1 MINNQTPML
10 TMKITTSTPEEDKDC
25 ISSIERSPN
34 QGSECLLRPTP
45 ASTHMQ
51 QCFSPGRQGR
61 LPEEDK
67 DGISLIE
74 RSPNQGSECLL
85 RPTQP
90 SSSPTNPPE
99 PMRRVGGT
107 DRLVYWD
114 GERKVVNHKV
124 VHKRTTLVELQSSI
138 LPYAECPCFI
148 MNKNVHMMGR
158 GKNLQNVLFFARDAI
173 WCIITCFEK
182 EVGFIFKA
190 LGQCFFPRSSP
201 PQMSLFDMDK
211 EMGFYVQQVNGP
223 PLGRFKNRGTSHIHL
238 FLVTNSLSVCHHL
251 ALTSSTIQQL
261 LCQKPVSAYS
271 VPHTRTRGKKHKKVT
286 VVYVLDTPER
296 LKMQPSNCYQVQLD
310 GPIVKTQR

>member
-1 MINNQTPML
+1 
-10 TMKITTSTPEEDKDC
+10 MKTTTSTPLQVESPEEDKDG

-34 QGSECLLRPTP
+34 QGSECLLRPTL

-51 QCFSPGRQGR
+51 QCFTSGRHGR

-67 DGISLIE
+67 DCISLIE
-74 RSPNQGSECLL
+74 RSPNQGLECLP

-99 PMRRVGGT
+99 SMRRVGGT

-114 GERKVVNHKV
+114 GERKIVNHKV

-138 LPYAECPCFI
+138 LPNAECPCFI
-148 MNKNVHMMGR
+148 MNKNVHMIGR

-173 WCIITCFEK
+173 WCIIACFEK

-190 LGQCFFPRSSP
+190 LGQCLLPRSSP

-223 PLGRFKNRGTSHIHL
+223 PLGRFKNRGNEPYPFVFGDQQFICMSPLGPHVLDQSTTSL
-238 FLVTNSLSVCHHL
+238 P
-251 ALTSSTIQQL
+251 
-261 LCQKPVSAYS
+261 KPVSAYS
-271 VPHTRTRGKKHKKVT
+271 VPHTRTRGRKHKKVS
-286 VVYVLDTPER
+286 VVYVLDSQER
-296 LKMQPSNCYQVQLD
+296 LKLQPSNCYQVQLD